1 MVINKGFSDMYAIKG
16 FDGYYISKD
25 GKVYSCYSYKN
36 HNPNN
41 NIIKLKPKISK
52 DGYLS
57 VTLYKK
63 GKHYHKRINR
73 LVAEAFIPNP
83 ENKPQVNHKN
93 GIKTDNSIENLEW
106 TTSSENINHKYKVLG
121 YKNIKKYGKDNK
133 RSKLILQI
141 KENKVIGEF
150 WGAYEAKRNTGIN
163 NSHIIDCCNGKR
175 KTAGGYIWCYKGNKN
190 ENGST
195 KRANA

>member
-57 VTLYKK
+57 VRLYKK
-63 GKHYHKRINR
+63 GKSCYKRISR

-93 GIKTDNSIENLEW
+93 GIKTDNRVENLEW
-106 TTSSENINHKYKVLG
+106 VTASENIIHSWANG
-121 YKNIKKYGKDNK
+121 M
-133 RSKLILQI
+133 SKLSKTCFKKNDCGKLCINSKIVLQL
-141 KENKVIGEF
+141 KNNKIINMFFGTN
-150 WGAYEAKRNTGIN
+150 EASRNTGVCQSCICN
-163 NSHIIDCCNGKR
+163 CCNGKR
-175 KTAGGYIWCYKGNKN
+175 KTAGGYNWKYKQGV
-190 ENGST
+190 
-195 KRANA
+195 